1 MKNLLFVL
9 LLMASTSTL
18 FSQQGQFKIRNDAFI
33 QIGYNTSK
41 SLTFGPSTG
50 TPNNGNFAIEY
61 YNQGLNFWKPWPT
74 SGAGNYLLFI
84 RSNGNIGIGN
94 GGNTTE
100 KLWVS
105 GNLRVNST
113 LYLSDMRFKE
123 NIVPIQSG
131 INDLLQLKPYQYTFD
146 QSFNRSS
153 SSDSLTVN
161 VLKEEEANYNFDK
174 RLHFGFLAQEVNTFF
189 PHLVT
194 EDDKGFLAINYVEFI
209 PLLLKALQEQN
220 DRIMKLEQTVA
231 LLKNK

>member
-1 MKNLLFVL
+1 MKNLFFVL
-9 LLMASTSTL
+9 FFSAYASAL

-33 QIGYNTSK
+33 QIGYSTYK
-41 SLTFGPSTG
+41 ALTFGQSTG

-61 YNQGLNFWKPWPT
+61 WNNGLNFWKPWPT
-74 SGAGNYLLFI
+74 GGAGNYLLFI
-84 RSNGNIGIGN
+84 RDNGNVGIGN

-100 KLWVS
+100 KLWIS

-123 NIVPIQSG
+123 NIIPIQNG
-131 INDLLQLKPYQYTFD
+131 LNDLLQLKPYQYTFD
-146 QSFNRSS
+146 QNFNRTS
-153 SSDSLTVN
+153 SSDSLSVN
-161 VLKEEEANYNFDK
+161 VLKEDETNYNFDN
-174 RLHFGFLAQEVNTFF
+174 RLHFGFLAQEVKTFF

-220 DRIMKLEQTVA
+220 DRIMDLEKTVS
-231 LLKNK
+231 LLKK